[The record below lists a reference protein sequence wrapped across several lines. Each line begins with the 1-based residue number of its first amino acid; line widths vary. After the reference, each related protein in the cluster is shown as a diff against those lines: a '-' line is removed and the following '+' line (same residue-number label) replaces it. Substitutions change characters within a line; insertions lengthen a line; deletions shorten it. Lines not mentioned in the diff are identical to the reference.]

1 MAKRTKTRK
10 VLRRRHTT
18 AGRVLP
24 PVDIRN
30 PSAIGD
36 LLTRIRKGPITVVLV
51 YADWCGHCKDFKP
64 IFERAEK
71 SPNRTAQT
79 VKVNDVMFP
88 QVTDAIKNKLNVNA
102 KPMNVEGY
110 PSVILVDKNGNMIK
124 NVAPVKNEETM
135 KKLMESSGTLAE
147 EAELGSMPDAVP
159 EEGLKEPEA
168 EPGNSL
174 PPLNANSAN
183 STNSARS
190 IGSLVPASQRKSNLA
205 NITNEQDITA
215 MPEQVSSS
223 VIEPPSEEAITNDF
237 IQSANS
243 ANMGKRQQGGSLLA
257 ILGQSAYKLAPAGVL
272 LGLAGATVMRRK
284 RTMKG
289 GRRTVKR
296 RRIQRK
302 KTMRRRR

>member
-1 MAKRTKTRK
+1 MVKRTKTRK
-10 VLRRRHTT
+10 VLRRRQST

-36 LLTRIRKGPITVVLV
+36 LLARIRKGPITVVLV

-135 KKLMESSGTLAE
+135 KKLMESSGKLAE

-159 EEGLKEPEA
+159 EEGRKEPEA

-183 STNSARS
+183 SANSARS

-215 MPEQVSSS
+215 MPEQASSS
-223 VIEPPSEEAITNDF
+223 IIEPPSEEAITNDF
-237 IQSANS
+237 IESANS
-243 ANMGKRQQGGSLLA
+243 VKRQQGGSLLA
-257 ILGQSAYKLAPAGVL
+257 MLGQSAYKLAPAGVL
-272 LGLAGATVMRRK
+272 LGLAGATVMRRT
-284 RTMKG
+284 RAMKG